1 MGKDN
6 LKERRKKNVKGPSS
20 SAAAAE
26 LASKG
31 GFMDAFARFK
41 AGGIISHDATSS
53 TSTSS
58 SSSTSSVTSP
68 MDDSPILASFD
79 AVRFSQRLWDWT
91 QQSRFIFS
99 HVGERKNEQ
108 NKKLTR

>member
-58 SSSTSSVTSP
+58 SSSSTSSVTSP

-79 AVRFSQRLWDWT
+79 AVRFSQRT
-91 QQSRFIFS
+91 QKFYF
-99 HVGERKNEQ
+99 
-108 NKKLTR
+108 